1 LYSNAKL
8 KREPEQGT
16 SAIHRHRT
24 NDNQLPAT
32 ASDAWEWC
40 QHIGTLAINEILD
53 FFAVT
58 HEALRLA
65 AADAGFD
72 TNHDLGAAAHR
83 L

>member
-24 NDNQLPAT
+24 PAT

-72 TNHDLGAAAHR
+72 TNHDLGVAAHR